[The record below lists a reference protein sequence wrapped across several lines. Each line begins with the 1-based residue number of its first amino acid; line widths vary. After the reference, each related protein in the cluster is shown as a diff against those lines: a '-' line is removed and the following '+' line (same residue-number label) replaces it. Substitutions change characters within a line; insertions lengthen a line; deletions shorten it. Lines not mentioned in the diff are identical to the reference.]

1 MYVIIVIGR
10 TSISDTKGL
19 ELLDFR
25 NAINQVFVS
34 PSILGWRIDRASVV
48 IYLSMKLVVLILT
61 FLAVSIELGN
71 CQYDYSYGDE
81 YAYDDYPA
89 PPPPRRPR
97 GRGYRV
103 VVPNK

>member
-1 MYVIIVIGR
+1 MYVIGR

-89 PPPPRRPR
+89 PPPLQTPR